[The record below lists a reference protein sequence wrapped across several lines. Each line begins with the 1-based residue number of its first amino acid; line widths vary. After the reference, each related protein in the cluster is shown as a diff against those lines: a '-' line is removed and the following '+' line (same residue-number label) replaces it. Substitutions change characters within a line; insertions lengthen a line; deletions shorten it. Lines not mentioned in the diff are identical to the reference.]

1 MLVGYYLRRDLVV
14 VRLNGIWGSK
24 DLGKKGGSQMSRM
37 MLSLNAALYSDA
49 PKDFRASIEEIVP
62 FKVL

>member
-1 MLVGYYLRRDLVV
+1 MVV

-37 MLSLNAALYSDA
+37 MYSDA
-49 PKDFRASIEEIVP
+49 PKDSRASIEEIVP